1 MPNSNPAPAA
11 MTLDDVR
18 SVSPAFAKYTEAL
31 VVNDLWKRP
40 ALSARERSI
49 VTVAALI
56 MRNQTIGLLP
66 YVNKALDAGVT
77 PGEISELIT
86 HVAFYAGWPHA
97 FAAVAIVKDIFA
109 QRGIGADQLPPVSLE
124 LLPVAQALPDE
135 TVLAA
140 VVEGLRPNFP
150 GLMDYTEEVLI
161 REVWRRPGLVPR
173 DRALATI
180 SALIAGG
187 LTGPLAFYLNRAVL
201 MGITQAQVSEVVT
214 HLAFYAGWPVVFSAI
229 PAIQGVFSAPAA

>member
-1 MPNSNPAPAA
+1 MPNSNPAPSA

-18 SVSPAFAKYTEAL
+18 SVSPAFAKYTETV

-40 ALSARERSI
+40 ALSPRERSI

-86 HVAFYAGWPHA
+86 HLAFYAGWPHA
-97 FAAVAIVKDIFA
+97 FAAVAVVKDIFA
-109 QRGIGADQLPPVSLE
+109 QRGIGVDQLPPASPE
-124 LLPVAQALPDE
+124 LLPVAQAVPDQSL
-135 TVLAA
+135 LAA
-140 VVEGLRPNFP
+140 AVEGFRPICP
-150 GLMDYTEEVLI
+150 GLMDYAKEVLFH
-161 REVWRRPGLVPR
+161 EVWRRPGLAPR
-173 DRALATI
+173 DRALATL

-187 LTGPLAFYLNRAVL
+187 QTGPLGFYLKQSVL
-201 MGITQAQVSEVVT
+201 MGITQSQVSEVLT
-214 HLAFYAGWPVVFSAI
+214 HLAFYAGAPVVLSAV
-229 PAIQGVFSAPAA
+229 PAVQGVFSTTAA